1 MTLDSLI
8 KNIKWR
14 LSKIFISEKKRL
26 WNNVKNQNKRFY
38 NGEII
43 QLDEYSTEVA
53 LKQLENKRIV
63 CIFDGKI
70 KNGGLAD
77 RLRGI
82 ISIYK
87 ICK

>member
-43 QLDEYSTEVA
+43 QLNEYSTEVA

-82 ISIYK
+82 VSIYK
-87 ICK
+87 I